1 MGFIFNEFVYR
12 PIFNLLIFVY
22 NILPWADFGVAII
35 LVTLLIKFLLIPLSR
50 KQIES
55 QKKMQELQPQLKE
68 IQQKYKN
75 DKERQ
80 TKETLEFYKK
90 NKANPFS
97 GCLPMILQIIFLIA
111 ILRILMA
118 ISSSGLNIA
127 NDTNLY
133 PFIKNPGQINQFF
146 LGFMDLSKAV
156 DFKALNA
163 GGVAH
168 LILVLLSAGV
178 QYFQSKMMMPK
189 AVSKSQ
195 NATEDFSQI
204 MSKQM
209 LYLGPVMTLF
219 IGIKFPAGVVL
230 YWFVS
235 TVFSVVQQYY
245 LTERKAELSKG

>member
-1 MGFIFNEFVYR
+1 MSFVFNELVYR

-22 NILPWADFGVAII
+22 NMLPWADFGVAII
-35 LVTLLIKFLLIPLSR
+35 LVTLFIKFLLVPLSR

-75 DKERQ
+75 DKEKQ

-97 GCLPMILQIIFLIA
+97 GCLPMIFQIVFLIA

-118 ISSSGLNIA
+118 ISSAGLNIEK
-127 NDTNLY
+127 DTSLY
-133 PFIKNPGQINQFF
+133 AFVKNPGQINQYF
-146 LGFMDLSKAV
+146 LGFMDLSKSV

-168 LILVLLSAGV
+168 LALVLLSAGV

-189 AVSKSQ
+189 MASKSQ

-209 LYLGPVMTLF
+209 LYLGPIMTLF
-219 IGIKFPAGVVL
+219 LGVKFPAGVVL
-230 YWFVS
+230 YWFIS
-235 TVFSVVQQYY
+235 TVFSVAQQYY
-245 LTERKAELSKG
+245 LTEKKIGLDKG